1 MIDRSFVTIPASDVV
16 RLAISA
22 TGELCTSPCG
32 AHDSL
37 VGHIVEGSDP
47 VRISRLIRALLD
59 LLPGVLTTF
68 DMNWLV
74 GLTADILLSNLSFR
88 GYKELRC
95 LTAII

>member
-16 RLAISA
+16 GLAITD
-22 TGELCTSPCG
+22 TGELSASPCG

-37 VGHIVEGSDP
+37 VGHVVEGSDP
-47 VRISRLIRALLD
+47 VRISRLVRALLD
-59 LLPGVLTTF
+59 LLPGVLTTL

-74 GLTADILLSNLSFR
+74 GLTADILLSNCSFR
-88 GYKELRC
+88 GYKELRS